1 MALMQRKAKMK
12 DGRKITHAAGSSSA
26 TAASAMMRAPPAPPA
41 ASIVSK
47 MDAPELAAPVPG
59 LDAHSD
65 GLAPMELDHDKLA
78 MEKPLVQ
85 RTTRSSDRGRAKV
98 AEKAVA
104 VSEVAVGAVAVVGTG
119 PAEAAPSKIE
129 SSPPGEQSEASTP
142 GSERRVRLR
151 GAPALQQANGA
162 AGAKR
167 SGSPRR
173 SPYGRRYDAIAGSSS
188 NLTRALPF
196 PSPAKS
202 RRRGEVGLPTGREA
216 VTCILDCSETT
227 KPLIISIFQGLSD
240 ADLGSASL
248 VSKAWLDAAFDESMW
263 EYPGDSPLK
272 AQGAALKA
280 TL

>member
-1 MALMQRKAKMK
+1 
-12 DGRKITHAAGSSSA
+12 
-26 TAASAMMRAPPAPPA
+26 MRAPPAPPA
-41 ASIVSK
+41 ASVGAK
-47 MDAPELAAPVPG
+47 TDAPAIAAPVPG
-59 LDAHSD
+59 LDTHSD
-65 GLAPMELDHDKLA
+65 GVAPMELELDHDKQS

-85 RTTRSSDRGRAKV
+85 WTTRSSDRGRTKV
-98 AEKAVA
+98 TEMAVA
-104 VSEVAVGAVAVVGTG
+104 VGEEVAVGAVAVVGTG

-216 VTCILDCSETT
+216 VSFAPPYTPCTPYTPPHSTLSSNLPPH
-227 KPLIISIFQGLSD
+227 PLPLPPHPPPPLPYSPPTPPLFYRSR
-240 ADLGSASL
+240 
-248 VSKAWLDAAFDESMW
+248 AFST
-263 EYPGDSPLK
+263 
-272 AQGAALKA
+272 AQRRRNP
-280 TL
+280 